1 MAEECPIDCQIK
13 SQIECPI
20 EFPIKCQL
28 CHIECPIECPIK
40 CQHICHN
47 MECQN
52 RMPGWMFYFGKML
65 GNVCQMECRN
75 VCQITCHKKIW
86 CQKICHGRVVFLK
99 KIIRSLMAPSPPISP
114 KLLLVLLQQL
124 TLPMQHTL
132 HVVLHEAGRR
142 LGIYDPTAHGPH
154 KLLDASWRLGKH
166 GAQTGYLSH
175 LSLVTTPNMACNLPE
190 PF

>member
-99 KIIRSLMAPSPPISP
+99 KIIRSLMAPSPPSHRSYCWFCFNSSP
-114 KLLLVLLQQL
+114 CRCSTRSTLYFTKRGAVLESTIQ
-124 TLPMQHTL
+124 
-132 HVVLHEAGRR
+132 R
-142 LGIYDPTAHGPH
+142 LMGPTN
-154 KLLDASWRLGKH
+154 SW
-166 GAQTGYLSH
+166 
-175 LSLVTTPNMACNLPE
+175 TPVE
-190 PF
+190 V